1 MGKALTF
8 DDFILF
14 DRLKRELNF
23 LEHNPQHINTALCF
37 HGMPG
42 IGKTSFAKHLATKHA
57 KCTTYLDVK
66 DKKHPIYKDWK
77 RVVGYID
84 IDADR
89 SNDDIKYFDRAIVLD
104 EWGDMTPKD
113 QEWWKVPIQDM
124 LELRNTGLNILIIIC
139 LNTSPFAEDKKHS
152 LEKQMIK
159 AIRSR
164 CMPNVIDFCPKS
176 GEEED
181 VVKSFMER
189 YPDLDEEQFYKT
201 YPDIRAVI
209 ALGEKSKAM
218 KEWEDKQKR

>member
-1 MGKALTF
+1 MGKVLTF

-42 IGKTSFAKHLATKHA
+42 IGKTSFAKYLATKHA
-57 KCTTYLDVK
+57 KSTTYLDVK

-77 RVVGYID
+77 RIIAHLNV
-84 IDADR
+84 
-89 SNDDIKYFDRAIVLD
+89 NDDKYFHSAIVLD

-124 LELRNTGLNILIIIC
+124 LELRNRGLNILIIIC
-139 LNTSPFAEDKKHS
+139 LNTSPFPNDKKHS
-152 LEKQMIK
+152 LENQMIT

-189 YPDLDEEQFYKT
+189 YPDLDKDQFFDT